1 MINQYISESSNLI
14 LHGNLNSNKIALTY
28 DCDELEHVYISEI
41 LNALKKHNIK
51 STFFITGHWAQ
62 KFSELAK
69 RIASEGH
76 QIGNHSYEHPD
87 ITTISYDEIKQSI
100 IKAEET
106 IKKITGVNPRPFF
119 RPPYGSWSNLAL
131 KALGEAGYLYTIYWS
146 IDTQD
151 WQQPSTKL
159 IVKRIFE
166 NVKGG
171 HIILMHS
178 HGKNTAAATDF
189 TVETLKTFG
198 LKFVTISELLK

>member
-28 DCDELEHVYISEI
+28 DCDELEYIYISEI
-41 LNALKKHNIK
+41 LNALNKHNIK
-51 STFFITGHWAQ
+51 ATFFITGQWAQ

-119 RPPYGSWSNLAL
+119 RPPYGSWNNLSL
-131 KALGEAGYLYTIYWS
+131 KALGEVGYLYTIYWS
-146 IDTQD
+146 IDTED

-159 IVKRIFE
+159 IVKRIFK

-171 HIILMHS
+171 NIILMHS
-178 HGKNTAAATDF
+178 HGKNTASATDF

-198 LKFVTISELLK
+198 FKFVTVSEILK